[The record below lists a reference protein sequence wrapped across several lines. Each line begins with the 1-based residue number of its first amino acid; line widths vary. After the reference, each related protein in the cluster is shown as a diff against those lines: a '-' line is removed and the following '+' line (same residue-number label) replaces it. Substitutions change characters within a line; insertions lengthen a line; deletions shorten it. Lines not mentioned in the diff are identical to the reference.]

1 MSLKTVII
9 RLAVLI
15 RVVSA
20 LVGATF
26 LLVGLSLERP
36 YFLNSIFLTVAAV
49 GVGFSLA
56 WLLDG
61 FAKED

>member
-1 MSLKTVII
+1 MSIKTVIS

-15 RVVSA
+15 RVVSV